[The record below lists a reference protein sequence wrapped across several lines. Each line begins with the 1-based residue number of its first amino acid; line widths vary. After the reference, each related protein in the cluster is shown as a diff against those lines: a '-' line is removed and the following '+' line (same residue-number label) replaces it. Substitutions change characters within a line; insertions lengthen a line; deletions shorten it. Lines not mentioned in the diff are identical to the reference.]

1 MLCLGLDPKSDLSQ
15 LSSIIT
21 EARPNSVLS
30 SNESPDGAPALTN
43 GVAAIS
49 SKGSGHPAVTTPTL
63 SILLTGCH
71 AILQFVGSK
80 ESIPGSLIQSG
91 TCLLCVCVGGGELG
105 VRCDVMAHCR
115 TCGRRG
121 LYGKCGFHGNGSVSG
136 TLSAYPPILH
146 HKGESCRLW

>member
-21 EARPNSVLS
+21 EARPNSILS
-30 SNESPDGAPALTN
+30 SDESTEDTPAQTN
-43 GVAAIS
+43 GIATKPAIS

-71 AILQFVGSK
+71 AILQFVGSN

-91 TCLLCVCVGGGELG
+91 NVVWGLRGG
-105 VRCDVMAHCR
+105 VM
-115 TCGRRG
+115 
-121 LYGKCGFHGNGSVSG
+121 
-136 TLSAYPPILH
+136 
-146 HKGESCRLW
+146 